1 MYEEVDKLSIEL
13 RNIIYY
19 KYNIIIEQN
28 TYRKC
33 RIFSST
39 RYKLINPL
47 KNLKLL

>member
-1 MYEEVDKLSIEL
+1 MYEEVDKLSIEV
-13 RNIIYY
+13 RNIIYNEY
-19 KYNIIIEQN
+19 IIIEQN